1 MSKNKNTN
9 NENQK
14 ENIILGKLHELIG
27 EKFGNYSRYIIQ
39 DRALPDINDGLKP
52 VQRRILYAMHSL
64 KLFHKNP
71 YKKSAR
77 VVGDVIGKYH
87 PHGDSS
93 VYEAM
98 VRMAQEW
105 KMSIPLVDMHGNKG
119 SVDGDS
125 AAAMRYTE
133 ARLMEISSYIIG
145 DIDKKITAFNPNFDD
160 TELEPTVF
168 PTIIPNLLLNG
179 STGIASGYS
188 TNIPP
193 HNFNEL
199 MEGVIHLLK
208 NESTTINDIFKI
220 IKGPDFP
227 TGGIIEKKKD
237 ILAAYKTG
245 SGKITIRSKV
255 QYNQKRN
262 AIIISE
268 IPYEVNKSSLVKRI
282 DELVNSPSVSTIKE
296 VIDETDKTGLQ
307 IAVILKN
314 DVNYNS
320 VLNFLY
326 KKTDL
331 EKSYSFNMIAI
342 KDKSPVK
349 FSLMEYL
356 YSFKKFLIKNYTSL
370 FRYELDKI
378 LKRLEVVEGIIKAIP
393 ILDEIIA
400 LIRKAKNKGEARESL
415 MNTFKFTYNQ
425 AEAILN
431 LRLYRLSTDD
441 IYLFEQELNEL
452 KDLEKHYKKGL
463 NNLDYLTKEIIKN
476 LEEVNEKFTFPRRSK
491 IQTSG
496 EKTAEFNIKD
506 LMREEILQITLTKK
520 GSIKVIE
527 KDDIDNKINK
537 IPLDDLVISQ
547 EETNSFNS
555 IFIFT
560 NYGKYY
566 SIEAFKLRKHKPRE
580 LGENI
585 TSYFGLAPDEEIINV
600 LYAKENEIKET
611 SNTLI
616 IATKDSSIKK
626 IKYENLSTSTT
637 KNGVKLIK
645 LVNDDKVISYINNY
659 DDDGLVNAISKN
671 GTILRYPSSNI
682 SLSSNSSQGVTNIKF
697 DNKQDEIIG
706 IIFQDTKSIKSTN
719 TIVSVDSK
727 GQFRRSQLNL
737 IPETS
742 RAKKGKSLNKN
753 LKDDLI
759 GVFLGENNY
768 PEIHYLTEGFKSNK
782 INKKDIK
789 TSSSTTSKITHD
801 IKENL
806 IYVADGEII
815 KLEKNQVKK
824 NKKQSTLNVKTSD
837 FFGF

>member
-1 MSKNKNTN
+1 MSDKNKNIN
-9 NENQK
+9 NENGK
-14 ENIILGKLHELIG
+14 EKIILGKLHELIG

-145 DIDKKITAFNPNFDD
+145 DIDKKITPFNPNFDD

-199 MEGVIHLLK
+199 MDGLIYLLK
-208 NESTTINDIFKI
+208 NQEASINDIFKI

-227 TGGIIEKKKD
+227 TGGIIERKKD

-245 SGKITIRSKV
+245 SGKITIRSKI

-262 AIIISE
+262 AIIVSE
-268 IPYEVNKSSLVKRI
+268 IPFEVNKSSLVKRI

-307 IAVILKN
+307 IAIVLKEN
-314 DVNYNS
+314 VNYNS

-326 KKTDL
+326 KKTEL

-342 KDKSPVK
+342 KDKSPIK

-356 YSFKKFLIKNYTSL
+356 NSFKHFLIKNYTSL
-370 FRYELDKI
+370 FEYELDKV
-378 LKRLEVVEGIIKAIP
+378 LKRLEVTEGIIKAIP

-400 LIRKAKNKGEARESL
+400 LIRKAKNKGDARDGL

-441 IYLFEQELNEL
+441 IYLFEQELKDL
-452 KDLEKHYKKGL
+452 KELEKHYKKGL
-463 NNLDYLTKEIIKN
+463 SNIGYLTNEIIKD
-476 LEEVNEKFTFPRRSK
+476 LEEVNQKFTIPRRSK
-491 IQTSG
+491 IQNAN
-496 EKTAEFNIKD
+496 EKTAEFDIKD
-506 LMREEILQITLTKK
+506 LMREEVFQITLTKK
-520 GSIKVIE
+520 GTIKVIE
-527 KDDIDNKINK
+527 KDEIDNKANK

-547 EETNSFNS
+547 EEINSFNS

-566 SIEAFKLRKHKPRE
+566 STEAFKLRKHKPRE

-585 TSYFGLAPDEEIINV
+585 SSYFSLAPDEEIITV
-600 LYAKENEIKET
+600 LYAKEEDINNT

-616 IATKDSSIKK
+616 IATRQSLIKK
-626 IKYENLSTSTT
+626 IKYENLSPATT

-645 LVNDDKVISYINNY
+645 LVDEDRVISYINNY
-659 DDDGLVNAISKN
+659 DDDGLINTISQN
-671 GTILRYPSSNI
+671 GVILRYPSSNI

-697 DNKQDEIIG
+697 EDSKDEVIG

-719 TIVSVDSK
+719 TIVFVDNK
-727 GQFRRSQLNL
+727 GQFRRTQLNL
-737 IPETS
+737 IRETS
-742 RAKKGKSLNKN
+742 RAKKGQKLNKN
-753 LKDDLI
+753 IKDPLI

-768 PEIHYLTEGFKSNK
+768 SEINYLTEGFKSNS
-782 INKKDIK
+782 ISKKDIK
-789 TSSSTTSKITHD
+789 SSSSTSSKMTHE
-801 IKENL
+801 IKEKL
-806 IYVADGEII
+806 IYVADGEIL
-815 KLEKNQVKK
+815 KLEKQVKK
-824 NKKQSTLNVKTSD
+824 EAKQSTLNVNNSD